1 MKTIIFKC
9 FLRSAKILK
18 KEKRLLGMLLRTQK
32 VFLAT
37 LMKKRLKINVKTFF
51 DKYIS
56 LLPFSLFVFLTD
68 KCAYKVQIVKGCVA
82 WQLRQASDSIWGCLK
97 CVFKA
102 SEGLVL
108 IY

>member
-1 MKTIIFKC
+1 MFFKEC
-9 FLRSAKILK
+9 KNIEKGK
-18 KEKRLLGMLLRTQK
+18 KVVRHVTEDTES
-32 VFLAT
+32 FLAT
-37 LMKKRLKINVKTFF
+37 LMKKRLKINIKTFF

-56 LLPFSLFVFLTD
+56 WLPFSLFAFLTD